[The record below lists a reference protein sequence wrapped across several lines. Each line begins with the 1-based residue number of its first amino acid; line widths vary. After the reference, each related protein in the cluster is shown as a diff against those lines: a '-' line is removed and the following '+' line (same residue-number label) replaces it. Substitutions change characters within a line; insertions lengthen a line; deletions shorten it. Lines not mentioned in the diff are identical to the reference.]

1 MGGSVQTS
9 NNANP
14 ALNGGTK
21 GATSSPQPAA
31 ADPSYTSSPNGKFA
45 GQGNYPGQ
53 QIPPDVM
60 SRYSGQ
66 TGQNPTQN
74 AYSAALQQQAAA
86 QAAGGNQASGLQS
99 AMAGTGI
106 QPSASQS
113 DLAMAASTTPASSAL
128 NNAIASNAGALG
140 GPANAGALAHAAR
153 TKFASGGTVSQ
164 LTGRD
169 IDKIL
174 RAVMIARE
182 VVKKDKE

>member
-31 ADPSYTSSPNGKFA
+31 ADPSYASGSNGKFA

-86 QAAGGNQASGLQS
+86 QAAGTQS
-99 AMAGTGI
+99 TSQN
-106 QPSASQS
+106 QPSQ
-113 DLAMAASTTPASSAL
+113 SSAVE
-128 NNAIASNAGALG
+128 NTIASNAGALG

>member
-1 MGGSVQTS
+1 
-9 NNANP
+9 
-14 ALNGGTK
+14 
-21 GATSSPQPAA
+21 
-31 ADPSYTSSPNGKFA
+31 
-45 GQGNYPGQ
+45 
-53 QIPPDVM
+53 M

-86 QAAGGNQASGLQS
+86 QAAGALSGAQSPAQNQQ
-99 AMAGTGI
+99 
-106 QPSASQS
+106 SQS
-113 DLAMAASTTPASSAL
+113 SAVD
-128 NNAIASNAGALG
+128 NTIASNAGALG
-140 GPANAGALAHAAR
+140 GPANAGALAHASR
-153 TKFASGGTVSQ
+153 GKFRASGGSVKQ

>member
-31 ADPSYTSSPNGKFA
+31 ADPSYASGSNGKFA
-45 GQGNYPGQ
+45 GQGNPTGSA
-53 QIPPDVM
+53 IPPDVM

-74 AYSAALQQQAAA
+74 AYSSALQQQAAA
-86 QAAGGNQASGLQS
+86 QAASAFSGAQS
-99 AMAGTGI
+99 PAQN
-106 QPSASQS
+106 QPSQ
-113 DLAMAASTTPASSAL
+113 SSAVD
-128 NNAIASNAGALG
+128 NTIASNAGALG